1 MFGPSYWK
9 FGVTIDKVRILQVKS
24 MGEQSRILNLR
35 WSPDIQVEMLIGYV
49 NLELREAVQPEDI
62 NLESIGTGMT
72 FEAMRLH

>member
-35 WSPDIQVEMLIGYV
+35 WSPDIQVEMLISYV

>member
-1 MFGPSYWK
+1 
-9 FGVTIDKVRILQVKS
+9 

-35 WSPDIQVEMLIGYV
+35 CSPDIQVEMLIGYM

-62 NLESIGTGMT
+62 NLELIGTGMT